1 MESGY
6 GIQSIP
12 RGIIDPSR
20 SITWT
25 GGGRPD
31 DFGQEILAERGGTKR
46 LPASRR
52 TGIRGAGAPDSAG
65 LRCPEAS
72 FTKELHL
79 SGGSEEQPMDLSLKA
94 FSRSFTYL

>member
-1 MESGY
+1 MESGRD
-6 GIQSIP
+6 IQSIP
-12 RGIIDPSR
+12 RRIVDPSR

-31 DFGQEILAERGGTKR
+31 DFGQEILAERGGAKR

-52 TGIRGAGAPDSAG
+52 TGIRGAGAPDPAG
-65 LRCPEAS
+65 LSCPEAS

-79 SGGSEEQPMDLSLKA
+79 SRGSEEQPMDLSLKA
-94 FSRSFTYL
+94 FSGSFTCL